1 MVHTH
6 RPHGHRSSMSE
17 ARGRRRS
24 LSQNLLTD
32 ASVARRLVQL
42 ADPAPGGLVF
52 EVGAGDGMITRHL
65 ARTPA
70 HVVAY
75 ELDPV
80 FSARLAKRYAD
91 RPRVDVRGTDFL
103 RAKPPREPFSVVGN
117 IPYSRTA
124 DIVDWCLRARS
135 LSSAALLTQLEY
147 ARKRTG
153 AAGRWSK
160 LTVTTWPQMEWRFA
174 GRVQRNRFHPVPRVD
189 GGILHLVRRDRP
201 LIPGSALGEYRKL
214 VAEGF
219 TGTGGSLRASLR
231 RSHPGNRVD
240 AALRAAGVPF
250 GTVVAFV
257 SPDQWVA
264 LACRLLGIEQGDG
277 GRGPDRSR

>member
-6 RPHGHRSSMSE
+6 RPHGHRSSTSG
-17 ARGRRRS
+17 ARGRRRA
-24 LSQNLLTD
+24 LSQNHLTD
-32 ASVARRLVQL
+32 ASVARRLVRL
-42 ADPAPGGLVF
+42 ADPGPGGLVF

-75 ELDPV
+75 ELDPA
-80 FSARLAKRYAD
+80 FASRLAERYAD
-91 RPRVDVRGTDFL
+91 RPRVDVRGADFL

-124 DIVDWCLRARS
+124 DIVEWCLRARS
-135 LSSAALLTQLEY
+135 MSSAALLTQLEY

-160 LTVTTWPQMEWRFA
+160 LTVTTWPQLEWRFA

-189 GGILHLVRRDRP
+189 GGILHLLRRDRP

-231 RSHPGNRVD
+231 RSHPGHRVD

-250 GTVVAFV
+250 GAVVAFV
-257 SPDQWVA
+257 SPDQWA
-264 LACRLLGIEQGDG
+264 TLACHLLGIEREDG
-277 GRGPDRSR
+277 GRASDGTR